1 MHTHRYMCGV
11 DWWPRAKGRTRRL
24 CGHSESQGALMHS
37 QAECPLGS
45 LGGTLMG
52 LRKGLPGARDKLL
65 GGQGLWRKAG
75 RSVCPLQSVY
85 QPCLLITS
93 QV

>member
-1 MHTHRYMCGV
+1 MHTHQIHVRSGLV
-11 DWWPRAKGRTRRL
+11 TGQGKGRRL

-37 QAECPLGS
+37 QAEVPAGLC
-45 LGGTLMG
+45 GGTLMG
-52 LRKGLPGARDKLL
+52 LREGPAWSRDKLL

-75 RSVCPLQSVY
+75 FGQSVICSLSTS
-85 QPCLLITS
+85 PAFLSPS